1 MRLETTAN
9 KKAKKTQKKGFS
21 LDNLNIGDWAIVALL
36 VILVFVPDPLDAL
49 TLMLPVVEGIAL
61 AVFTVVRSI
70 KSLRG

>member
-1 MRLETTAN
+1 MAS

-21 LDNLNIGDWAIVALL
+21 LDNLNIGDWAVIALL

-49 TLMLPVVEGIAL
+49 TVMLPVIEAIAL